1 MILQGRRWTREDFRA
16 SRATELSLESAIR
29 GLRVKTYKGQLAMCV
44 KVLET
49 LSKDLFN
56 VALTVAE
63 KVAIGHRC
71 DEAQDQGEALRF
83 LLGRMET
90 LEREDKATQLT

>member
-1 MILQGRRWTREDFRA
+1 
-16 SRATELSLESAIR
+16 
-29 GLRVKTYKGQLAMCV
+29 MCV

-56 VALTVAE
+56 VAFTVGE

>member
-1 MILQGRRWTREDFRA
+1 
-16 SRATELSLESAIR
+16 
-29 GLRVKTYKGQLAMCV
+29 MCV

-56 VALTVAE
+56 IALTVSE

-71 DEAQDQGEALRF
+71 DEAQDQGNALRV
-83 LLGRMET
+83 LLGRMESR
-90 LEREDKATQLT
+90 EIEDKATQLV